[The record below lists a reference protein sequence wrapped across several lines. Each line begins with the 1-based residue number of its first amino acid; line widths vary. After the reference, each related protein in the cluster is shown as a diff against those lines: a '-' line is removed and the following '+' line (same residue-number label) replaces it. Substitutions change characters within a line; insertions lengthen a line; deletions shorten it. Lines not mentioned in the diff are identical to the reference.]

1 MRVEVLGGVERRRRW
16 SSDEKMRL
24 VEETLVP
31 GAKVSGVARR
41 NGISAS
47 LLFTWRRQSRAMEA
61 PAVPRFAAVQI
72 AGPVA
77 VAAIERPPSDEPP
90 LPLVSKFL
98 LHQPLNRQSETYARE
113 GIELDVSTL
122 ADRVGACVVA
132 LDPIIRAL
140 WAHVLSAER
149 IHADDTTVPVLAKM
163 KTVTGRIWTYVRDDR
178 PFGGKDPPAAVFRYS
193 RTRAGEHPQE
203 HLASYVGIMQADAFP
218 GFNPLYDSKRRP
230 APIIEAACWSHGR
243 RYFFKLAQEVK
254 APIAIEA
261 VRRIDELFEIE
272 RTINGMT
279 PEQRVAV
286 RQAKS
291 KPLVA
296 GLEVWLRQKLALLSS
311 KDDTAK
317 AINYSLSR
325 WKAFTRFL
333 DDGRICLS
341 NNAAERSIRCV
352 AVGRKNW
359 TFAGSDAGGHRAA
372 AVYSLVQTC
381 KLNDVDPQAWLADV
395 LARLPDY
402 PANKI
407 ADLLPWNWQTARLAV
422 AA

>member
-31 GAKVSGVARR
+31 GAKVSEVARR

-163 KTVTGRIWTYVRDDR
+163 KTVTGRIQPIEPPWP
-178 PFGGKDPPAAVFRYS
+178 PFSWSLRFAS
-193 RTRAGEHPQE
+193 RTAWYSGVSGACCPLPQ
-203 HLASYVGIMQADAFP
+203 
-218 GFNPLYDSKRRP
+218 
-230 APIIEAACWSHGR
+230 
-243 RYFFKLAQEVK
+243 
-254 APIAIEA
+254 
-261 VRRIDELFEIE
+261 
-272 RTINGMT
+272 
-279 PEQRVAV
+279 
-286 RQAKS
+286 
-291 KPLVA
+291 
-296 GLEVWLRQKLALLSS
+296 
-311 KDDTAK
+311 
-317 AINYSLSR
+317 
-325 WKAFTRFL
+325 
-333 DDGRICLS
+333 
-341 NNAAERSIRCV
+341 
-352 AVGRKNW
+352 
-359 TFAGSDAGGHRAA
+359 
-372 AVYSLVQTC
+372 
-381 KLNDVDPQAWLADV
+381 
-395 LARLPDY
+395 
-402 PANKI
+402 
-407 ADLLPWNWQTARLAV
+407 DLLWS
-422 AA
+422 